1 MTNRTHSI
9 LLVED
14 DLAHA
19 EITRRN
25 LEEFSAQLRE
35 LVHVPDG
42 QAALDYLR
50 DAGGAPAAAGLPNLI
65 LLDLR
70 LPRVDGLEVLRR
82 VKHDA
87 RLKVIPVIVLTTSRA
102 DSDVR
107 GAYERGASGY
117 LVKPVDHAEFLAVT
131 RALGAFWLSANRYVH
146 A

>member
-1 MTNRTHSI
+1 MTLQHSI

-25 LEEFSAQLRE
+25 LEEFDSELRE
-35 LVHVPDG
+35 LIHVPDG

-50 DAGGAPAAAGLPNLI
+50 CEAPHLI

-70 LPRVDGLEVLRR
+70 LPRVDGLEVLSH
-82 VKHDA
+82 VKHDH
-87 RLKVIPVIVLTTSRA
+87 RLRRIPVVVLTTSESE
-102 DSDVR
+102 SDVR
-107 GAYERGASGY
+107 GAYERGANGY
-117 LVKPVDHAEFLAVT
+117 LVKPMEYDQFIELT
-131 RALGAFWLSANRYVH
+131 RALGLFWLKANRYPH